1 MSGMM
6 AAVASNAVNAIY
18 SAGLYRVGSGV
29 DTSPISASGTSVD
42 GEVSYNYTWIGYYKP
57 STTGNVTWGL
67 STPYQELPSNWGGGG
82 YSLGYLWYG
91 STAITGFNA
100 DNATLTSN
108 DSTTSTVVSLTQ
120 GVYYPFRLNWQT
132 NLPFDLGFFVNDYA
146 TSSFGFTSNGSSTV
160 TNLIY
165 YNDLTNGF

>member
-29 DTSPISASGTSVD
+29 DTSPISASGTSV
-42 GEVSYNYTWIGYYKP
+42 GGPVTYNYTWIGYYKP
-57 STTGNVTWGL
+57 ATTGNVTWGL
-67 STPYQELPSNWGGGG
+67 ATPYQEFPFNWSGSG
-82 YSLGYLWYG
+82 YSRGYLWYG
-91 STAITGFNA
+91 STAISGFNTG
-100 DNATLTSN
+100 NATLTSD
-108 DSTTSTVVSLTQ
+108 DSTTSIVVSLTQ

-132 NLPFDLGFFVNDYA
+132 DLPNSTSFYA
-146 TSSFGFTSNGSSTV
+146 TSSFGFTSNGSSVV

-165 YNDLTNGF
+165 YNSLTNGF